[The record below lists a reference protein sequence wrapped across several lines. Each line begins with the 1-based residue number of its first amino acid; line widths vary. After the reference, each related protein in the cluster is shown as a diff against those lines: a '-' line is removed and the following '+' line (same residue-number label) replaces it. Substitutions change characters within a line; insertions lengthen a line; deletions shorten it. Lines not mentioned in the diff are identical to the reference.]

1 MGAGCPRPLFFCRD
15 ESHPASFGPS
25 AIALCK
31 RLYCRRGRFPVTASP
46 GNLVNMAGLWDRHI
60 QPALQLMRW
69 KLAITAIADGQAALV
84 LSRWSANDHGNTAQA
99 IWDVASAVP
108 VLMMS
113 LGLYAGGMI
122 LNDLVDQNRDRF
134 LEPDKPLPSGR
145 ISPLTGNILC
155 GLAFA
160 VGITGGVWTAFNSG
174 YTAISLFFLFWTIA
188 LILFYNFVGKF
199 LGASGVLSLGLIR
212 FFHAA
217 TAQPHLTIFA
227 HPLLLLNHVT
237 ILSAV
242 CYVLEG
248 KRPRL
253 TQLHRWTIGGGLVLL
268 DVFLIGGVLLATVLR
283 HHGHRL
289 AAMLGL
295 HVAIIWPL
303 LLAGV
308 FAALAYRMLRRLPL
322 FAGQVPAREV
332 VAGRHRA
339 GRKLMFLGL
348 LWLVIYD
355 AAFIILGFL

>member
-1 MGAGCPRPLFFCRD
+1 MP
-15 ESHPASFGPS
+15 
-25 AIALCK
+25 
-31 RLYCRRGRFPVTASP
+31 
-46 GNLVNMAGLWDRHI
+46 GLWDRHI

-69 KLAITAIADGQAALV
+69 KLAITAVADGQCALV
-84 LSRWSANDHGNTAQA
+84 LSRWSAADHGMGAQA
-99 IWDVASAVP
+99 IWNVASAVP

-134 LEPDKPLPSGR
+134 VEPTKPLPSGR

-155 GLAFA
+155 ILAFA
-160 VGITGGVWTAFNSG
+160 VGITGGIWTAFNSG
-174 YTAISLFFLFWTIA
+174 YTTISLFFLFWTIA

-199 LGASGVLSLGLIR
+199 LGASGVLSLGLVR

-217 TAQPHLTIFA
+217 TAQPRLMILC

-242 CYVLEG
+242 CYVLES

-253 TQLHRWTIGGGLVLL
+253 TSLHRWTIGGGLVLL
-268 DVFLIGGVLLATVLR
+268 DLFLLSGVLLATVIR
-283 HHGHRL
+283 HRGQSL
-289 AAMLGL
+289 TAMLGFHL
-295 HVAIIWPL
+295 ATLWPL

-308 FAALAYRMLRRLPL
+308 FAAIAYRMLRRLPVL
-322 FAGQVPAREV
+322 AGPLPAREV
-332 VAGRHRA
+332 IACRHRA

-355 AAFIILGFL
+355 AAFILGLL